1 MASGEAAIPANAR
14 RRDNRDIRQLPSI
27 LNPACF
33 AVPGIVVEPRRHA
46 TSREFSMP
54 LIPGKTRTA
63 TGEATRVTRGSCLVA
78 FAALSSLLTSGL
90 AQADGRCDLNTLVGY
105 QLVFAKPIDGYIQA
119 GQMKKGYE
127 GCELD
132 RVLVF
137 ADNTGVRC
145 KDVALQHLDELPT
158 GYLFARN
165 NYGDM
170 KLCVEG
176 QLFDVSKTN

>member
-1 MASGEAAIPANAR
+1 MEAALMRPLVLVPFIA
-14 RRDNRDIRQLPSI
+14 
-27 LNPACF
+27 
-33 AVPGIVVEPRRHA
+33 AVLA
-46 TSREFSMP
+46 FS
-54 LIPGKTRTA
+54 
-63 TGEATRVTRGSCLVA
+63 C
-78 FAALSSLLTSGL
+78 GL

-105 QLVFAKPIDGYIQA
+105 QLVFAKPIDAYIQA
-119 GQMKKGYE
+119 AQRKKGYE

-145 KDVALQHLDELPT
+145 KEVVIQHTDELPT

-165 NYGDM
+165 NFGDM

-176 QLFDVSKTN
+176 QLFDVSQTN

>member
-1 MASGEAAIPANAR
+1 M
-14 RRDNRDIRQLPSI
+14 
-27 LNPACF
+27 
-33 AVPGIVVEPRRHA
+33 
-46 TSREFSMP
+46 
-54 LIPGKTRTA
+54 
-63 TGEATRVTRGSCLVA
+63 TRGSRVLAC
-78 FAALSSLLTSGL
+78 AALVSMLNSGL

-105 QLVFAKPIDGYIQA
+105 QLVFAKPIDGYIQG

-145 KDVALQHLDELPT
+145 KEVVLQHVDELPT

-165 NYGDM
+165 NFGDI

-176 QLFDVSKTN
+176 ELFEVSKTN